1 MQTNINAIIRVASHL
16 GRRECC
22 PRASVEKGGPV
33 ASCDRGNRRDRFPR
47 EPGAEGG
54 FRPHRDCSLI
64 YSVDIRKKK
73 RWKVVAFIWA
83 VLLGMT
89 ILTGAASSDS
99 PALKGLIITGQHN
112 HDWKASSAALE
123 QILEDTGLFEV
134 ETVISPP
141 KGKSMADFTLDFS
154 AYQLIILNYNGDE
167 WPKTTKK
174 AFLDYVRSGGGVVV
188 YHAADNAFP
197 EWKEYRQVIGLGW
210 GKGEQAGPYVFWKD
224 GEAVRDSSPGIAGSH
239 GPQHAFLV
247 VNRDTTHPI
256 TRGLPE
262 KWMHAPD
269 ELYALLR
276 GPAENIHILST
287 AYSDPAQLGTG
298 RDEPVLFI
306 VNYGKGRIFH
316 TVLGHLGENSPSLP
330 LECVGFIVTLQRGA
344 EWAATGNVT
353 QKVPGDF
360 PGVFKDYGTPDDVC
374 CWTDYRPPDLE
385 AILQKISTYDYGKD
399 EEVLSR
405 LRSYVR
411 SIRNSRE
418 AKAECEAKLAEF
430 LGSKATL
437 ASKMAVCRQ
446 LSEIG
451 SSASV
456 PVLERMLL
464 KEETSDLARYALEKI
479 PDASAEKALIQA
491 LDKTRG
497 KVRLGIVSSLGNRR
511 AEKAAP
517 ALEKL
522 VNKSDPATAAAAA
535 TALGHIANPQSSDV
549 LLKSLARTSGK
560 VRDRVASSLLNCA
573 QEFIIRKDP
582 KKAAAIF
589 EALSGAKLPLP
600 IRQSAM
606 KGRIR
611 SRSDK
616 EARSMIIRALEG
628 KDFDQHALAISLI
641 GDFFDDSN
649 ISEVC
654 ALFSGLP
661 AASQIQLLEAIS
673 CYQDKSAR
681 STAVEATKN
690 PEQEVRIAALRALEK
705 LGNKSTVELLVMHA
719 AQARGKEQ
727 EAARTSLWGMRG
739 KDVDKVILLN
749 LVKMPDPD
757 IQNELIQSVAERRIE
772 EGLELIL
779 ARARSSDSGNR
790 LEAIKAVKDIASFAD
805 LPRLVELL
813 LSTKEERDQLEL
825 ASTIAVVAGKSS
837 QPVGRARAVT
847 AALSQTEDIP
857 KRCSLFRVLGKIGDD
872 SSLPVLRKALAESNP
887 ELKDAAVRALAD
899 WPTPTPREDL
909 LQVARTTTNTVH
921 KVLALRAYI
930 QMVGMEPYRSPRMA
944 VHSLQQVLDLS
955 RPEEKKLILG
965 ILPTFT
971 GPEALALAESLLKE
985 KEVAAEAE
993 LAIKKIKQALKRNI

>member
-1 MQTNINAIIRVASHL
+1 MQMET
-16 GRRECC
+16 
-22 PRASVEKGGPV
+22 
-33 ASCDRGNRRDRFPR
+33 
-47 EPGAEGG
+47 
-54 FRPHRDCSLI
+54 
-64 YSVDIRKKK
+64 KKK
-73 RWKVVAFIWA
+73 NKRKVIGLIWA

-89 ILTGAASSDS
+89 ILTGAASSS
-99 PALKGLIITGQHN
+99 TAAIKALIITGQHN

-123 QILEDTGLFEV
+123 KILEDSGLFEV
-134 ETVISPP
+134 ETIISPP
-141 KGKSMADFTLDFS
+141 QGQSMRDFTLDFS
-154 AYQLIILNYNGDE
+154 ACQLVILNYNGDE
-167 WPKTTKK
+167 WPEPTKK
-174 AFLDYVRSGGGVVV
+174 AFLDYVRSGGGLVV

-197 EWKEYRQVIGLGW
+197 QWKEYRQVIGLGW
-210 GKGEQAGPYVFWKD
+210 GKDEKAGPYVFWKD
-224 GEAVRDSSPGIAGSH
+224 GKIVRDSSPGIAGSH

-287 AYSDPAQLGTG
+287 AYSNPSQLGTG
-298 RDEPVLFI
+298 RDEPVLFT
-306 VNYGKGRIFH
+306 VTYGKGRIFH
-316 TVLGHLGENSPSLP
+316 TVLGHLGENSPPLP

-360 PGVFKDYGTPDDVC
+360 PGVFKDYGTPDDVRL
-374 CWTDYRPPDLE
+374 WADYHPADLGT
-385 AILQKISTYDYGKD
+385 ILQNISTYDYGKD

-405 LRSYVR
+405 LRSYIR
-411 SIRNSRE
+411 SVRNSPQAR
-418 AKAECEAKLAEF
+418 AECEAKLAEF
-430 LGSKATL
+430 LGSRATP
-437 ASKMAVCRQ
+437 AAKMAVCRQ
-446 LSEIG
+446 LREIG

-456 PVLERMLL
+456 PALERMLV

-479 PDASAEKALIQA
+479 PGDPAEKALIQA

-497 KVRLGIVSSLGNRR
+497 KTRIGILSSLGNRR
-511 AEKAAP
+511 AEKAVP

-522 VNKSDPATAAAAA
+522 AIKSDPATAAAAA
-535 TALGHIANPQSSDV
+535 AALGHIANSQASDALLRV
-549 LLKSLARTSGK
+549 LSKSSGK
-560 VRDRVASSLLNCA
+560 LKDRIGSSLLNCA
-573 QEFIIRKDP
+573 QEYILKKNP
-582 KKAAAIF
+582 KAAAAIF

-600 IRQSAM
+600 VRLSAM

-611 SRSDK
+611 SSSDN
-616 EARSMIIRALEG
+616 EARSMIVQALKG
-628 KDFDQHALAISLI
+628 KDTEQHAPAISLI

-649 ISEVC
+649 IHEVC
-654 ALFSGLP
+654 ALFSSLP
-661 AASQIQLLEAIS
+661 TASQVQVLEALS

-681 STAVEATKN
+681 STATEAAKN
-690 PEQEVRIAALRALEK
+690 PEQEVRIAALKALEK
-705 LGNKSTVELLVMHA
+705 LGNESAVELLVMHA

-727 EAARTSLWGMRG
+727 EAARNSLWGLRG
-739 KDVDKVILLN
+739 DDVDKVILLN

-757 IQNELIQSVAERRIE
+757 VQNELIKSIAERRIE

-790 LEAIKAVKDIASFAD
+790 LEAIKAIKDIASFAD

-825 ASTIAVVAGKSS
+825 ASTIAVVTGKSS
-837 QPVGRARAVT
+837 QPIGRARAVT
-847 AALSQTEDIP
+847 AVLSPTEDIP
-857 KRCSLFRVLGKIGDD
+857 QRCALFRVLGKIGDD

-887 ELKDAAVRALAD
+887 ELQDAAVRALAD

-909 LQVARTTTNTVH
+909 LQVARTTPNSVH
-921 KVLALRAYI
+921 KILALRAYI

-944 VHSLQQVLDLS
+944 VHLLQEVLDLA
-955 RPEEKKLILG
+955 RVEEKKLILG
-965 ILPTFT
+965 ILPSFA

-985 KEVAAEAE
+985 KEVKAEAE
-993 LAIKKIKQALKRNI
+993 LSIKKIKQALNR